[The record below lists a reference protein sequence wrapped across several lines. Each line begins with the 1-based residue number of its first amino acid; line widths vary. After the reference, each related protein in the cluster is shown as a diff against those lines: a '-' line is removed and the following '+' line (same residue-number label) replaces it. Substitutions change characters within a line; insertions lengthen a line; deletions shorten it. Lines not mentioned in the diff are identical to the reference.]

1 MLLPSL
7 ALDSCMYHFV
17 GKTTYWMVTQTTLRV
32 NPEKHEGVAPLEIY
46 FQPLQIEQRMNGLY
60 SCMRHVS

>member
-1 MLLPSL
+1 
-7 ALDSCMYHFV
+7 MYHFL
-17 GKTTYWMVTQTTLRV
+17 GKTAYWMVTQTTLRV

-46 FQPLQIEQRMNGLY
+46 LQPLQIEQRMNGLY